1 VDFVTSSS
9 PFEDAA
15 ALGESLVYF
24 GLEVVD
30 LRVEM
35 GSSLAA
41 ATVQAAELSLQFT

>member
-1 VDFVTSSS
+1 MDFVTSSL
-9 PFEDAA
+9 FEDAD

-30 LRVEM
+30 LWVEM

-41 ATVQAAELSLQFT
+41 AAG